1 MKFSP
6 STKLALLSFAGVYL
20 ALAIILGSLFVL
32 RSEQKLI
39 TRLDEIGTTYFRD
52 SFVVNDFELL
62 DQYSNRFTLEN
73 MKGRWSIVFFGF
85 TSCPDICPLT
95 MAELD
100 RFASLWSTEDL
111 GPAPQVIMTTVD
123 PAVDDFREMKKY
135 LSKYNRDF
143 IGLTGRPEALTKF
156 ARNFFVGFGDRSV
169 GPENETERLHAGH
182 SKSGGSPIDHSSHLS
197 VVDPEGKLVAVMRP
211 PHRSRDLV
219 KVLKI
224 VTAN

>member
-6 STKLALLSFAGVYL
+6 STKLAFFSFAGVYL

-39 TRLDEIGTTYFRD
+39 TQLDEIGTTYFRD
-52 SFVVNDFELL
+52 SLVVNDFELL

-100 RFASLWSTEDL
+100 RLSL
-111 GPAPQVIMTTVD
+111 IH
-123 PAVDDFREMKKY
+123 
-135 LSKYNRDF
+135 
-143 IGLTGRPEALTKF
+143 I
-156 ARNFFVGFGDRSV
+156 
-169 GPENETERLHAGH
+169 
-182 SKSGGSPIDHSSHLS
+182 
-197 VVDPEGKLVAVMRP
+197 
-211 PHRSRDLV
+211 
-219 KVLKI
+219 
-224 VTAN
+224 

>member
-6 STKLALLSFAGVYL
+6 STKLALFSFAGVYL

-39 TRLDEIGTTYFRD
+39 TQLDEIGTTYFRD

-156 ARNFFVGFGDRSV
+156 ARNFFVGFGDRS
-169 GPENETERLHAGH
+169 GSPENET
-182 SKSGGSPIDHSSHLS
+182 
-197 VVDPEGKLVAVMRP
+197 
-211 PHRSRDLV
+211 
-219 KVLKI
+219 
-224 VTAN
+224 

>member
-1 MKFSP
+1 MKFPP
-6 STKLALLSFAGVYL
+6 STKLAFFSFAGVYL

-32 RSEQKLI
+32 RSEQKFI
-39 TRLDEIGTTYFRD
+39 TQLDEIGTTYFRE

-135 LSKYNRDF
+135 LSKYNRNF

-156 ARNFFVGFGDRSV
+156 ARNFFVGFGDRS
-169 GPENETERLHAGH
+169 GSPENETERLHAGH

>member
-6 STKLALLSFAGVYL
+6 STKLAFFSFAGVYL

-39 TRLDEIGTTYFRD
+39 TQLDEIGTTYFRD

-135 LSKYNRDF
+135 LSKYNRNF

-156 ARNFFVGFGDRSV
+156 ARNFS
-169 GPENETERLHAGH
+169 
-182 SKSGGSPIDHSSHLS
+182 
-197 VVDPEGKLVAVMRP
+197 LV
-211 PHRSRDLV
+211 LV
-219 KVLKI
+219 TALLVLKTRQSGCMLAI
-224 VTAN
+224 ASREAVQLTTVVIYLSLTRKAN

>member
-1 MKFSP
+1 MKFSS
-6 STKLALLSFAGVYL
+6 STKLALFSFAGVYL
-20 ALAIILGSLFVL
+20 ALAIILGSIFVL

-39 TRLDEIGTTYFRD
+39 TQLDEIGTTYFRD

-62 DQYSNRFTLEN
+62 DQFSNPFTLKN

-123 PAVDDFREMKKY
+123 PAVDDFGEMKKWN
-135 LSKYNRDF
+135 L
-143 IGLTGRPEALTKF
+143 
-156 ARNFFVGFGDRSV
+156 
-169 GPENETERLHAGH
+169 
-182 SKSGGSPIDHSSHLS
+182 
-197 VVDPEGKLVAVMRP
+197 
-211 PHRSRDLV
+211 
-219 KVLKI
+219 
-224 VTAN
+224 

>member
-6 STKLALLSFAGVYL
+6 STKLALFSFAGVYL

-39 TRLDEIGTTYFRD
+39 TQLDEIGTTYFRD

-135 LSKYNRDF
+135 LSKYNRNF
-143 IGLTGRPEALTKF
+143 IGLTGRPEVLTKF

-169 GPENETERLHAGH
+169 GPENEIERLHAGH
-182 SKSGGSPIDHSSHLS
+182 SKSGGSLIDHSSHLS

>member
-6 STKLALLSFAGVYL
+6 STKLALFSFVGVYL

-135 LSKYNRDF
+135 LSKYNRNF

-156 ARNFFVGFGDRSV
+156 ARNFFVG
-169 GPENETERLHAGH
+169 L
-182 SKSGGSPIDHSSHLS
+182 
-197 VVDPEGKLVAVMRP
+197 
-211 PHRSRDLV
+211 
-219 KVLKI
+219 
-224 VTAN
+224 VTALLVPKTRQSVCMLAIASREAVQLTTVVIYLSLTQKAN

>member
-6 STKLALLSFAGVYL
+6 STKLALFSFAGVYL

-39 TRLDEIGTTYFRD
+39 TQLDEIGTTYFRD

-143 IGLTGRPEALTKF
+143 IGLTGRPEVLTKF

-169 GPENETERLHAGH
+169 GPENEIEGLHAGH
-182 SKSGGSPIDHSSHLS
+182 SKLGGSPIDHSSHLS

>member
-6 STKLALLSFAGVYL
+6 STKLAFLSFAGVYIT
-20 ALAIILGSLFVL
+20 LAIILGSLFLV

-39 TRLDEIGTTYFRD
+39 TQLDEIGTTYFRD
-52 SFVVNDFELL
+52 SFSIDDFELL

-95 MAELD
+95 MTELD

-111 GPAPQVIMTTVD
+111 GSTPQVIMATVN

-135 LSKYNRDF
+135 LSKYNRNF

-156 ARNFFVGFGDRSV
+156 AKNFFVGFGERS
-169 GPENETERLHAGH
+169 GSPENETDQLHAGH
-182 SKSGGSPIDHSSHLS
+182 SKRRGSPIDHSSHLS

>member
-6 STKLALLSFAGVYL
+6 STKLAFFSFAGVYL
-20 ALAIILGSLFVL
+20 ALAITLGSLFVL

-39 TRLDEIGTTYFRD
+39 TQLDEIGTTYFRD

-62 DQYSNRFTLEN
+62 DQYSIRFTLEN

-85 TSCPDICPLT
+85 TYCPDICPLT

-123 PAVDDFREMKKY
+123 QAVYDFRDMIKY
-135 LSKYNRDF
+135 LSKFNRNI

-156 ARNFFVGFGDRSV
+156 ARNYLVGFGDRSV
-169 GPENETERLHAGH
+169 GPETETER
-182 SKSGGSPIDHSSHLS
+182 
-197 VVDPEGKLVAVMRP
+197 
-211 PHRSRDLV
+211 
-219 KVLKI
+219 
-224 VTAN
+224 

>member
-6 STKLALLSFAGVYL
+6 STKLAFLSFAGVYI
-20 ALAIILGSLFVL
+20 ALAIILGSLFLV

-39 TRLDEIGTTYFRD
+39 TQLDEIGTTYFRD
-52 SFVVNDFELL
+52 SFAIDDFELL

-95 MAELD
+95 MTELD

-111 GPAPQVIMTTVD
+111 GSTPQVIMATVN

-135 LSKYNRDF
+135 LSKYNRNF
-143 IGLTGRPEALTKF
+143 IGLTGRPEVLTKF
-156 ARNFFVGFGDRSV
+156 AKNFFVGFGERS
-169 GPENETERLHAGH
+169 GSPENETDQLHAGH
-182 SKSGGSPIDHSSHLS
+182 SKRRGSPIDHSSHLS

>member
-6 STKLALLSFAGVYL
+6 STKLALFSFVGVYL

-135 LSKYNRDF
+135 LSKYNRF
-143 IGLTGRPEALTKF
+143 
-156 ARNFFVGFGDRSV
+156 
-169 GPENETERLHAGH
+169 
-182 SKSGGSPIDHSSHLS
+182 
-197 VVDPEGKLVAVMRP
+197 
-211 PHRSRDLV
+211 HRFNRR
-219 KVLKI
+219 
-224 VTAN
+224 T

>member
-6 STKLALLSFAGVYL
+6 STKLAVFSFAGVYL

-39 TRLDEIGTTYFRD
+39 AQLDEIGTTYFRE
-52 SFVVNDFELL
+52 SFAISDFELL
-62 DQYSNRFTLEN
+62 DQYSNRFTQEN
-73 MKGRWSIVFFGF
+73 MQGRWSIVFFGF

-100 RFASLWSTEDL
+100 RFASLWSTEGL
-111 GPAPQVIMTTVD
+111 GPAPQVIMTTVN
-123 PAVDDFREMKKY
+123 PAIDDFQQMKKY
-135 LSKYNRDF
+135 LSKYNQNF
-143 IGLTGRPEALTKF
+143 IGLTGRPEALKRF
-156 ARNFFVGFGDRSV
+156 ARNFFVGFGERSV
-169 GPENETERLHAGH
+169 GPENETEQLHAGH
-182 SKSGGSPIDHSSHLS
+182 SKKGGSPFDHSSHLS

-219 KVLKI
+219 KALKT